1 MANNDGKSHDM
12 RSLQN
17 EAYADQVILWTMNLQ
32 QHIFEQCLSEVTDL
46 LYGTA

>member
-1 MANNDGKSHDM
+1 M

-17 EAYADQVILWTMNLQ
+17 EAFADQVILFYLQ
-32 QHIFEQCLSEVTDL
+32 QHIFEQCLSEATDL